1 MNDLKNKPK
10 NQYNYL
16 IRHLNF
22 MHQTTL
28 HFMIMLH
35 NKALIFIP
43 IGLQNNFIFITM
55 TQS

>member
-1 MNDLKNKPK
+1 MNDFLKKPK

-22 MHQTTL
+22 MHQTYL

-35 NKALIFIP
+35 NKA
-43 IGLQNNFIFITM
+43 
-55 TQS
+55 